1 MPKEKPI
8 HKMVDE
14 VFDKDVTH
22 DLIDEL
28 AEEKTF
34 IVNTLKKFVEHDEI
48 WQQLVDNVEARKN
61 FLTNLQM
68 LFLNDI
74 ENQTLIEL
82 ATTKWGKD

>member
-1 MPKEKPI
+1 MPKKPI

-14 VFDKDVTH
+14 VFDKDITQ

-34 IVNTLKKFVEHDEI
+34 IVNTLRKFVETDEI
-48 WQQLVDNVEARKN
+48 WEQLLDNKEARKA
-61 FLTNLQM
+61 FLNNLQM

-74 ENQTLIEL
+74 ENSTLIEL
-82 ATTKWGKD
+82 ATTKWGND

>member
-1 MPKEKPI
+1 
-8 HKMVDE
+8 MVDE
-14 VFDKDVTH
+14 VFDEDITQ

-34 IVNTLKKFVEHDEI
+34 IVNTLKKFVESDEM
-48 WQQLVDNVEARKN
+48 WAQLAYNKEARHN
-61 FLTNLQM
+61 FLINLQM

-82 ATTKWGKD
+82 ATTKWGND

>member
-1 MPKEKPI
+1 MPKKPI

-14 VFDKDVTH
+14 VFDKDITQ

-34 IVNTLKKFVEHDEI
+34 IVNTLKKFVESDEM
-48 WQQLVDNVEARKN
+48 WAQLADSREARHN
-61 FLTNLQM
+61 FLINLQM

-82 ATTKWGKD
+82 ATTKWGND